1 MTKSIP
7 PLYALRAFEAA
18 ARYCSFTQAA
28 NELSLTQSAISR
40 HIRTLEDILG
50 YNLFERNGPKLT
62 LTDQGKTLAQELKL
76 GFAIIERACLLFR
89 DNPNTIRLKVP
100 STLTARWLLKA
111 VNVFKKEYPT
121 YPVQLSSI
129 WMDIDTVDFYSEPYD
144 CAILLT
150 DGNFGPS
157 YNCFKL
163 FDEWLIPI
171 CSPSYHPQEK
181 KLTIN
186 DLDQL
191 ELLHPSFD
199 RRDWKRWLNRL
210 NLLDKV
216 DIRRG
221 QVFDTL
227 DQGIS
232 AALQGI
238 GISTNDLMLVSQ
250 ELFQQHLY
258 LPFPKAVSTGDGYYM
273 VWPKGNPKE
282 KALCLLKDFLINELP
297 PLYTEG
303 VTFFELS

>member
-1 MTKSIP
+1 MSKQTP
-7 PLYALRAFEAA
+7 PLYALRAFEVA
-18 ARYCSFTQAA
+18 ARHCSFTQAA

-50 YNLFERNGPKLT
+50 YHLFERNGPRLT
-62 LTDQGKTLAQELKL
+62 LTDQGKTLAEELKL

-89 DNPNTIRLKVP
+89 DNPHAIRLKVP

-111 VNVFKKEYPT
+111 INVFKGEYPSH
-121 YPVQLSSI
+121 PIQLSSI
-129 WMDIDTVDFYSEPYD
+129 WMDIDNVDFYSEPYD

-150 DGNFGPS
+150 DGKFGPN

-171 CSPSYHPQEK
+171 CSPSYHSPSDPF
-181 KLTIN
+181 TIKSLEN
-186 DLDQL
+186 M

-199 RRDWKRWLNRL
+199 RRDWKRWLDRQKL
-210 NLLDKV
+210 SHKV

-232 AALQGI
+232 AALQGT
-238 GISTNDLMLVSQ
+238 GVSVNDLMLVSS
-250 ELFQQHLY
+250 ELEQGNLY
-258 LPFPKAVSTGDGYYM
+258 LPFPTAVSTGDGYYM
-273 VWPKGNPKE
+273 VWPKDTAKE
-282 KALCLLKDFLINELP
+282 KTLLLLKNFLLKQLP
-297 PLYTEG
+297 TLYTHN
-303 VTFFELS
+303 VKFLN